1 MFMLNMM
8 ILMIMMTLTWWSSSR
23 STSLSQSSHHNT
35 SSIAGG
41 SHTNGEG
48 VNWYHGTSGRTAQG
62 LRRHV
67 DQVFKQEVKWH
78 LLTVSFFFHKSPS
91 ITYSSIQFKHP
102 QWNWHS
108 LWPLNLSQEKTD
120 GFGKVRR
127 GKLCFLSPFVKF
139 PSLDEDVNWGWHS
152 PQHWGPH
159 LSPLSE
165 FRMSMCSWL
174 GIHLAWDSWCFL
186 VPRYLR
192 LFSCRFNHSS
202 IWENCYIPPLANYNL

>member
-48 VNWYHGTSGRTAQG
+48 VNWCHGTSGRTAQG

-102 QWNWHS
+102 QWKWHS

-127 GKLCFLSPFVKF
+127 GKLCIL
-139 PSLDEDVNWGWHS
+139 N
-152 PQHWGPH
+152 H
-159 LSPLSE
+159 LS
-165 FRMSMCSWL
+165 
-174 GIHLAWDSWCFL
+174 
-186 VPRYLR
+186 
-192 LFSCRFNHSS
+192 NSS
-202 IWENCYIPPLANYNL
+202 PLAKTWTGVDTPHSTEDTVCYPSVNLGCQCLHD